1 MEVKRFTENV
11 FIIFGRLVRGKTESQ
26 RKTIEFDRKISSE
39 NKENGLRKFFP

>member
-26 RKTIEFDRKISSE
+26 WKTIEFDRKINSE
-39 NKENGLRKFFP
+39 NKENGLRKKFP